1 MSRKI
6 STTTDEATEFY
17 ISQLKEIYANNLEE
31 NASVAQ
37 LLREGLSALYFIR
50 FISLQ
55 YTDQSYLKVHQA
67 MQKYCKEHSDI
78 IQK

>member
-1 MSRKI
+1 MKRKI

-17 ISQLKEIYANNLEE
+17 ISQLKEIYENNLKE

-50 FISLQ
+50 FSSLQ
-55 YTDQSYLKVHQA
+55 PTDQSYLKVHQA
-67 MQKYCKEHSDI
+67 MRRYCKEHGGI